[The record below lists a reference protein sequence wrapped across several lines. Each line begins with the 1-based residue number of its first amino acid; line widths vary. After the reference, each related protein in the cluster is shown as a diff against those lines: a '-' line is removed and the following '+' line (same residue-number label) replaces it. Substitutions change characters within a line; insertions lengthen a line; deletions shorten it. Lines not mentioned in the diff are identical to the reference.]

1 MSVKTK
7 KHLLFVLLI
16 LLLGLSLY
24 WLLFP
29 VRTLGEVLEKKE
41 IFIFT
46 DSYDRKDYEKT
57 YIIPETLPGLQ
68 QDVLGL
74 QEASPMDSDV
84 RFDFSS
90 PKDKDN
96 LCQILSS
103 LKVRK
108 KLGKYHGFSKEHL
121 IENGYEYRIKF
132 SWNRNLRITLC
143 QKEVCFQTSSFERY
157 GSFRFNAYCLVDCPE
172 NQALLD
178 QLLALLM
185 EKEEARIG

>member
-1 MSVKTK
+1 MSVKMK

-57 YIIPETLPGLQ
+57 YIFPIAWSGLQ
-68 QDVLGL
+68 KDVLGIKEKSSL
-74 QEASPMDSDV
+74 ECE
-84 RFDFSS
+84 FDFFS
-90 PKDKDN
+90 PQDKDR
-96 LCQILSS
+96 LCKLLSS

-108 KLGKYHGFSKEHL
+108 KLGEYHSSSKTHFTED
-121 IENGYEYRIKF
+121 GYEYWIRF
-132 SWNRNLRITLC
+132 DWQNPLELQLC

-157 GSFRFNAYCLVDCPE
+157 GSFQFNAYCLVDCPE

-185 EKEEARIG
+185 EKVEAQIG

>member
-1 MSVKTK
+1 MSAKMK
-7 KHLLFVLLI
+7 KRLLFVLLI

-24 WLLFP
+24 LLLFP

-46 DSYDRKDYEKT
+46 DSYERKDYEKT

-90 PKDKDN
+90 DKDKDN

-108 KLGKYHGFSKEHL
+108 KLGEYHSSSKTHFAED
-121 IENGYEYRIKF
+121 GYEYWIRF
-132 SWNRNLRITLC
+132 DWQNPLELQLC
-143 QKEVCFQTSSFERY
+143 QKEVCFQTSSSERY
-157 GSFRFNAYCLVDCPE
+157 GSFQFNAYYLVDCPE
-172 NQALLD
+172 NKELLD

-185 EKEEARIG
+185 EKVEARIG